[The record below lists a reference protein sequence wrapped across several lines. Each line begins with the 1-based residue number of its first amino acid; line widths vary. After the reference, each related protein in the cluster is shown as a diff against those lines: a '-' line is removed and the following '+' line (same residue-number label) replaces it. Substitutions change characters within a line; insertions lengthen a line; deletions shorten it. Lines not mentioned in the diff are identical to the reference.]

1 MAGRG
6 MKVISRFTA
15 TVKRTGYISL
25 LAVSVSLG
33 AALFSALFIMILRT
47 AHPLLF
53 SLTRYPLLFI
63 LIPAFG
69 LMAAQFVSF
78 RWAQGVKGHGVPEIQ
93 YSVRDRDGV
102 IPLRGAAAKTLS
114 SLITILAGG
123 SAGQAGPVALIGA
136 VAGSAFGNFLHLQKQ
151 ERMILVGS
159 GVASAITVL
168 FHTPVTAL
176 LFTLELIYI
185 RYSVSTVIPITIST
199 AVVFSGLSA
208 AGLSYPLI
216 PLEPGFSLSPS
227 FIVAALLTVIFSS
240 LIVWGWGKVQFGIES
255 FFIRSTIPQAFEAFI
270 AGLLVGLLSLLSYRI
285 SGTAM
290 VSAADTAFLTQLF
303 QGSFPSPLILLLLLT
318 MKFIA
323 NPLTLGAGGSG
334 GVFAPSLFLGASAGF
349 VTAGTVALFLPLSF
363 DAVLICSLVGM
374 SAVLA
379 GVSGAVFTAIVL
391 ATEMTGSLSLL
402 PVVAC
407 GTGISVLLTRRMNK
421 DTFYS
426 AKLKKNESERGE
438 ERQSAV

>member
-1 MAGRG
+1 MEGSVMKDAGR
-6 MKVISRFTA
+6 VSA
-15 TVKRTGYISL
+15 CVKRTGYLSL
-25 LAVSVSLG
+25 LAVSVALG
-33 AALFSALFIMILRT
+33 AALLSYLFIMILRT

-63 LIPAFG
+63 LIPAIG
-69 LMAAQFVSF
+69 LMAAQFVSR

-93 YSVRDRDGV
+93 YSVRDRGSV

-136 VAGSAFGNFLHLQKQ
+136 VTGSAFGNLLHLQRH
-151 ERMILVGS
+151 ERMILIGS

-185 RYSVSTVIPITIST
+185 SYSVCTIIPLIIST
-199 AVVFSGLSA
+199 AGVFWGLSA

-216 PLEPGFSLSPS
+216 PLEPSISLSPS
-227 FIVAALLTVIFSS
+227 FLAAALLTVIFSS

-255 FFIRSTIPQAFEAFI
+255 FFIRSTIPQALEACI

-285 SGTAM
+285 SGTDM
-290 VSAADTAFLTQLF
+290 VSAADTAFLAQLF
-303 QGSFPSPLILLLLLT
+303 QGSFSSPLILFLLLL

-349 VTAGTVALFLPLSF
+349 VTAGSVALFFPLSF
-363 DAVLICSLVGM
+363 DAVLLCTLIGM
-374 SAVLA
+374 SSVLA
-379 GVSGAVFTAIVL
+379 GVSGAVLTAIVL
-391 ATEMTGSLSLL
+391 ASEMTGSMSPLL
-402 PVVAC
+402 VVAC
-407 GTGISVLLTRRMNK
+407 GTGISVLFTRRMNK

-438 ERQSAV
+438 NRQ

>member
-1 MAGRG
+1 
-6 MKVISRFTA
+6 
-15 TVKRTGYISL
+15 
-25 LAVSVSLG
+25 
-33 AALFSALFIMILRT
+33 MILRT

-168 FHTPVTAL
+168 FHTSGDGSPVHSRTDIYPILSVHGYSYHHFHSGGFLRSYL
-176 LFTLELIYI
+176 LQ
-185 RYSVSTVIPITIST
+185 V
-199 AVVFSGLSA
+199 
-208 AGLSYPLI
+208 LSYPLI

-255 FFIRSTIPQAFEAFI
+255 FFIRSTIPPGFRSI
-270 AGLLVGLLSLLSYRI
+270 YSP
-285 SGTAM
+285 
-290 VSAADTAFLTQLF
+290 VSW
-303 QGSFPSPLILLLLLT
+303 
-318 MKFIA
+318 
-323 NPLTLGAGGSG
+323 
-334 GVFAPSLFLGASAGF
+334 
-349 VTAGTVALFLPLSF
+349 
-363 DAVLICSLVGM
+363 
-374 SAVLA
+374 
-379 GVSGAVFTAIVL
+379 
-391 ATEMTGSLSLL
+391 
-402 PVVAC
+402 
-407 GTGISVLLTRRMNK
+407 
-421 DTFYS
+421 
-426 AKLKKNESERGE
+426 
-438 ERQSAV
+438 